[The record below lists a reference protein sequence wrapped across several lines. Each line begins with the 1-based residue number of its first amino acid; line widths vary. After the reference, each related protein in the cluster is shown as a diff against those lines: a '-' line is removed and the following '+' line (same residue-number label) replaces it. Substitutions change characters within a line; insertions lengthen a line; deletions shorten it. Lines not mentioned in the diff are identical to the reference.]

1 MTCLGSNLVWI
12 RSILI
17 HFCCINLVTILVNWI
32 FATWWSNVLLKL
44 EKLSD
49 SSHRSGS
56 FRFQGVPWVLVL
68 SIGLVFSFSPLSRI
82 PFFLL
87 LFFTTNGRENRI
99 SKKREKTQ
107 IRGTSRKRESRSSWN
122 KKIDQNQILVWS
134 KMGNRIIFLLHTLM
148 EMKMAMG
155 ELSQPFTDQKNPAV
169 ASKCQRMVLKRAND
183 QWESTHIPSSCSI
196 VNDPEEDA
204 VKVCK
209 EVK

>member
-1 MTCLGSNLVWI
+1 M
-12 RSILI
+12 
-17 HFCCINLVTILVNWI
+17 F
-32 FATWWSNVLLKL
+32 LKL

-49 SSHRSGS
+49 SSHRVWFISIPK
-56 FRFQGVPWVLVL
+56 VPWVLVL

-107 IRGTSRKRESRSSWN
+107 IRGTSRKRERNRLRAGLHQTEKSNLKSN
-122 KKIDQNQILVWS
+122 FGS

-155 ELSQPFTDQKNPAV
+155 ELSQPYVTDQKNPAV

-209 EVK
+209 EVTKRGTFWKK